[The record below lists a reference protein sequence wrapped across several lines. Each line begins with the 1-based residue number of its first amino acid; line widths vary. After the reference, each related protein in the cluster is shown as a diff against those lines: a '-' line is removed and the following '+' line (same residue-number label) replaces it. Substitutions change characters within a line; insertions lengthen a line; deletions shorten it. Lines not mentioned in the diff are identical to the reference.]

1 MKKERN
7 LSIELLRIYSMF
19 FIVAGHVTGYMAQ
32 AGVLQNNPSWI
43 ERVLSALSGGMGTC
57 AVDLFVLITGYFLIT
72 STALGVRRFL
82 TIYVETVF
90 YLVSITVIFL
100 LSGQATWV
108 DLAKSFF
115 PLAPTKFG
123 YWFVTKYLG
132 LILLAPFLSRLAL
145 SLSKRQY
152 EVLLLILLL
161 LNTTLAYGFPLGNL
175 YGGGWTLMWF
185 ICLYFVAGYLR
196 LHGNSGVWMRRSLW
210 LIAYVIGVIAWASI
224 QFFGVKQVALD
235 YHSVIT
241 FCIAFSLFVLTKNT
255 RITDSRLI
263 RFFAPNTFGV
273 YLIHQHNLI
282 IGCLV
287 AVLSISYNGG
297 GICSAWVIGG
307 SIYVVCTLIDKLR
320 VLLFDVLKIS
330 NLYMQVEKKMEALF
344 K

>member
-19 FIVAGHVTGYMAQ
+19 FIVIGHVTGYIAQ

-72 STALGVRRFL
+72 STTLGVRRFL
-82 TIYVETVF
+82 SIYVETVF
-90 YLVSITVIFL
+90 YLVSITLVFL
-100 LSGQATWV
+100 LSGQATWG

-123 YWFVTKYLG
+123 YVTKYLG

-145 SLSKRQY
+145 SLSKKQY

-161 LNTTLAYGFPLGNL
+161 LNTTLVYGFPLGNL
-175 YGGGWTLMWF
+175 YGGGWSLMWF

-196 LHGNSGVWMRRSLW
+196 LHGNSGVWMRRCPW
-210 LIAYVIGVIAWASI
+210 LIAYVIGVIVWASI

-241 FCIAFSLFVLTKNT
+241 FSIAFSLFVLAKNT
-255 RITDSRLI
+255 GITDSRLI

-287 AVLSISYNGG
+287 SVLSISYNGG
-297 GICSAWVIGG
+297 GIYSAWVIGA

-320 VLLFDVLKIS
+320 VLMFDVLKIS